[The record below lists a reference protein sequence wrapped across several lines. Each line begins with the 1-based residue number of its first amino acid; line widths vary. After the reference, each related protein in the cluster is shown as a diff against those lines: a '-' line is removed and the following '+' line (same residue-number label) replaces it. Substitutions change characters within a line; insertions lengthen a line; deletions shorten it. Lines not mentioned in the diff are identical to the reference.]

1 MPHLKVLFITGGTAT
16 GAIMGGE
23 LSAAGEVLSKPFTNE
38 ALLAAVRRA
47 LDQPAGHSSQRGISH
62 GPKRILVLDDDGQV
76 NSLVREIL
84 RSERY
89 EVLTAI
95 SGVEG
100 LELLR
105 QQSIDL
111 LITDILLPGMDGI
124 EVIQEVRRLQPA
136 LKILA
141 VSGGGIG
148 ATPEFLLNRARQA
161 GAAGTLA
168 KPFTREQ
175 LLAVVQQMV
184 D

>member
-1 MPHLKVLFITGGTAT
+1 MVK
-16 GAIMGGE
+16 
-23 LSAAGEVLSKPFTNE
+23 
-38 ALLAAVRRA
+38 
-47 LDQPAGHSSQRGISH
+47 
-62 GPKRILVLDDDGQV
+62 
-76 NSLVREIL
+76 EIL
-84 RSERY
+84 RSEQY
-89 EVLTAI
+89 EVLTAM

-105 QQSIDL
+105 QHSIDL
-111 LITDILLPGMDGI
+111 LITDMLLPGMDGV

-161 GAAGTLA
+161 GAVSTLA

-175 LLAVVQQMV
+175 LLAMVQQMI